1 MAIPPVNF
9 KPPDDDERK
18 GSIKEKV
25 KVAVFG
31 KPRDISDAS
40 IFRHITL
47 IPFLA
52 WVGLGADGLS
62 SLAYG
67 PEEAFRTLQDHT
79 YLAFALAFMMGF
91 TVIVISMAY
100 SRIIEEFPRGGGG
113 YVVATKLLGERA
125 GVVSGCALLIDY
137 VLTITTSIAAAGDAL
152 FSFLPLEAGWKVPI
166 EIAMVLFLTTI
177 NIRGVKESIIML
189 LPIFL
194 TFLLCHTVLI
204 GVGIVWRVPELPE
217 TLATTRESFS
227 AGLGTL
233 GAGGMLLL
241 FLHAYSLGGGTY
253 TGIEAVSNGLPIMR
267 EPRVQTGKRTMVYMA
282 LSLAATA
289 SGLILCYLLWN
300 TRPQTGRTMNAV
312 LAEQVGQL
320 LPASGAFVVL
330 TLLSEGA
337 LLMVAAQAGFLAG
350 PQVLSNMAIDSWMPR
365 RFAALSER
373 LTTRNGILLM
383 GTCALAALLYTQGN
397 THQLVVMYSI
407 NVFLTFSLSTF
418 AMLRAWYRR
427 RARPERKTRL
437 GIFSVAFALSATILV
452 VTVIEKFPEGGW
464 LTLCSTGALV
474 LLCFLIRGHYRSVAT
489 KLRTLYA
496 DLEGAVETDGR
507 QPERPDPTQRTA
519 AVLVAGYGGIG
530 IHTVLNIFRMFP
542 GDYRN
547 LIFLSVGVLDSGTFK
562 GEDEVE
568 ALRKKTEDM
577 LKKYLALA
585 AGLEVAADYR
595 MAMGTDVVAEA
606 EKLCLDIVGEFPKTT
621 FFIGKVIFE
630 NEGWH
635 HRLLHNETAFSIQK
649 RLEWAGIPMVILPAK
664 VR

>member
-1 MAIPPVNF
+1 
-9 KPPDDDERK
+9 
-18 GSIKEKV
+18 
-25 KVAVFG
+25 
-31 KPRDISDAS
+31 
-40 IFRHITL
+40 
-47 IPFLA
+47 
-52 WVGLGADGLS
+52 
-62 SLAYG
+62 
-67 PEEAFRTLQDHT
+67 
-79 YLAFALAFMMGF
+79 
-91 TVIVISMAY
+91 
-100 SRIIEEFPRGGGG
+100 
-113 YVVATKLLGERA
+113 
-125 GVVSGCALLIDY
+125 
-137 VLTITTSIAAAGDAL
+137 
-152 FSFLPLEAGWKVPI
+152 
-166 EIAMVLFLTTI
+166 
-177 NIRGVKESIIML
+177 
-189 LPIFL
+189 
-194 TFLLCHTVLI
+194 
-204 GVGIVWRVPELPE
+204 
-217 TLATTRESFS
+217 
-227 AGLGTL
+227 
-233 GAGGMLLL
+233 
-241 FLHAYSLGGGTY
+241 
-253 TGIEAVSNGLPIMR
+253 
-267 EPRVQTGKRTMVYMA
+267 MVYMA

-312 LAEQVGQL
+312 LAEQIGQL

-383 GTCALAALLYTQGN
+383 GGCALAALLYTQGN

-427 RARPERKTRL
+427 RMRPERKTRL
-437 GIFSVAFALSATILV
+437 AIFSVAFGLSATILV

-474 LLCFLIRGHYRSVAT
+474 LLCFLIRGHYRRVAV

-507 QPERPDPTQRTA
+507 LPRLPDRTQRTA

-542 GDYRN
+542 GDYKN

-577 LKKYLALA
+577 LRKYLALA